1 MESNVESKFRENILP
16 FRLNYL
22 LYMLQC
28 CPSQHETLYLFL
40 KRWHTVS
47 TKINLLFCS
56 KQVST
61 RDRVTNTERIYN
73 VNPAYQ

>member
-1 MESNVESKFRENILP
+1 MESNVESKSLFRENILP

-22 LYMLQC
+22 LYLLQC
-28 CPSQHETLYLFL
+28 CSSYLFL